1 LERSF
6 IEGRRSYERVSIH
19 VCRSLL
25 SRERLEGHRVV
36 GSRALADVSP
46 VFLFDVSVII
56 FVIGTASG
64 ELDGLFSLSKMF
76 EEVMVEEL
84 RSVVTIEAQQGERQA
99 GFDIFDLLQD
109 IRFSFSPDG
118 SLFGPAGGDVDA
130 SQSYRRRCHR
140 GILRNGDG
148 IGFEEAGVG
157 LIPLVG
163 LDGDMF
169 SEKGS
174 WFGSGAASFLVLDTD
189 GT

>member
-1 LERSF
+1 MRV
-6 IEGRRSYERVSIH
+6 IE
-19 VCRSLL
+19 SLVA
-25 SRERLEGHRVV
+25 EP
-36 GSRALADVSP
+36 LADVSP

-130 SQSYRRRCHR
+130 VNRIGEGATEGFSAM
-140 GILRNGDG
+140 GDG